1 MPATN
6 GEMNFRP
13 LKKRRYGKDIP
24 DKTVHKF
31 NPRGS
36 RQRLPRSFLIYMKD
50 SFSKQIE
57 ALRREIIAAIRNL
70 LEEHGKPEIDIP
82 DTVDAIYIIC
92 FGDDAEPNECVVTNV
107 ALGVTDLVITAVEKN
122 SNDLVFEICG
132 PFELGAKN
140 LDWLNEIYET
150 IQCLTAESNNN

>member
-1 MPATN
+1 
-6 GEMNFRP
+6 MNFR
-13 LKKRRYGKDIP
+13 LLGKRKYGKDIP

-36 RQRLPRSFLIYMKD
+36 RQRLPRSFLTYMKD

-57 ALRREIIAAIRNL
+57 ALRGGIIAAIRNL

-92 FGDDAEPNECVVTNV
+92 FGDDAEPNECIVTNV
-107 ALGVTDLVITAVEKN
+107 ALGVTGLVITAVEKK
-122 SNDLVFEICG
+122 SDDLVFEIHS
-132 PFELGAKN
+132 PFELGARN
-140 LDWLNEIYET
+140 LDWLNEMYET
-150 IQCLTAESNNN
+150 IQCLLAEGNNN